1 MTQSK
6 GLTIGERFRDSFV
19 GKNVKK
25 AITNRRTMSIR
36 DKLLNTVLSEDQE
49 HIKRFAQYLTGGT
62 VDGKDITN
70 LPQGIRDDIIASH
83 RKGDYPEREKQ
94 IARIL
99 NKEQSDA
106 AWFKEEQIQKDVS
119 AGKISMGE
127 GLKRI
132 DQMYFKANPN
142 YNPESN
148 LLSTYNTQ
156 GHYNLDGKL
165 GGGTNRTSGSI
176 GHGQFKQNK
185 DGSYTL
191 RDTWDVDPASEAV
204 DLKRSERVYTP
215 WKSKRHPDLREGGW
229 KAARAYDIS
238 KFLGIN
244 KDLEYNVKFSKQ
256 EVEGRK
262 KQLSINK
269 TTKGQ

>member
-49 HIKRFAQYLTGGT
+49 HIKRFAQYLTGGI
-62 VDGKDITN
+62 VDGKEIIN

-83 RKGDYPEREKQ
+83 RKDDYPNRKKQ
-94 IARIL
+94 VAIEL
-99 NKEQSDA
+99 SKEQSDA
-106 AWFKEEQIQKDVS
+106 AYFKEGQIQKEVS

-127 GLKRI
+127 GLNRI
-132 DQMYFKANPN
+132 NQLYYKDNPN

-148 LLSTYNTQ
+148 LLSTY
-156 GHYNLDGKL
+156 GSKDKYNLDGKF
-165 GGGTNRTSGSI
+165 GGGTSRTSGSI
-176 GHGQFKQNK
+176 GHGQFIKNK

-191 RDTWDVDPASEAV
+191 RDTWDVDPASEAT
-204 DLKRSERVYTP
+204 DLKKEERVYIP
-215 WKSKRHPDLREGGW
+215 WKSERHPDLREGGRV
-229 KAARAYDIS
+229 AARAYDVA

-244 KDLEYNVKFSKQ
+244 KNLEYNVNFSKQ
-256 EVEGRK
+256 EVEGKR
-262 KQLSINK
+262 KQLSIK
-269 TTKGQ
+269 P